1 MRIMTRKALFP
12 ALAAL
17 ACALPFS
24 GPAFAEGPTFNCA
37 RAQGEVEKLI
47 CSDPALA
54 AFDRKLDAVYKAAL
68 AKASGKLAAQLRAEQ
83 RGWVKGRNDCWKA
96 NGQQTWITATW
107 TVDTV
112 RACVD
117 AQYRLRTSGLQALW
131 RLVAAQTVSH
141 ACQGNPANEVVA
153 SFFDTDPATI
163 RLERGDRSVT
173 LWQVGAANAG
183 HYEGRNVSL
192 VHQDKIVKVS
202 WLDTGTGKT
211 DELQCTAR

>member
-1 MRIMTRKALFP
+1 MKTIMRKALFL
-12 ALAAL
+12 ALPAL
-17 ACALPFS
+17 ACALPLS

-37 RAQGEVEKLI
+37 KVQGEVEKLI
-47 CSDPALA
+47 CNDPALA

-117 AQYRLRTSGLQALW
+117 AQYRLRTSELQAVW
-131 RLVAAQTVSH
+131 RLVAPQTVSH

-192 VHQDKIVKVS
+192 VRQDKTLTVS
-202 WLDTGTGKT
+202 WLDTDSGKT
-211 DELQCTAR
+211 DELRCKAR